1 MRKWKQAAALTLS
14 ALLAAG
20 SVFPALAVE
29 KPAEMDD
36 ATWARLQD
44 NTLEYDEIENL
55 VLYYN
60 PTYRQVV
67 DTIEVQLEPL
77 KTAVADLKDY
87 VQDQRDEA
95 RKAKDNDDMISYKIG
110 MATAAA
116 IEKQAVKGLET
127 GLRTAQGATKPTK
140 DQIRRTMTSVIEGL
154 VITYN
159 QTLASK
165 ELVDTSV
172 ALAQAAYDS
181 TVAQQSIGMATEAD
195 VQSALKSLTSAQ
207 NGQKSLEDGLKTL
220 KRNICVQTGWDYN
233 ADMEIGAVPAPD
245 LASISAMNPD
255 EDTKKAISYNPTIS
269 SLRAS
274 NGHGDVNRGIK
285 ERSLEDT
292 ENKISTK
299 VHDLYT
305 AVLQSKITYD
315 GAASAYESARL
326 TMEGNE
332 RKYAMG
338 MLGNLQYLQL
348 KMTYLQQKQAYDT
361 AVLSLNQATNDY
373 NWALYGVVTLD

>member
-1 MRKWKQAAALTLS
+1 MRTWKQAAALTLS
-14 ALLAAG
+14 ALLTVSA
-20 SVFPALAVE
+20 VFPALAVE
-29 KPAEMDD
+29 KPADMDD

-60 PTYRQVV
+60 PIYRQVV

-255 EDTKKAISYNPTIS
+255 EDTKKAISYNPTIR

-361 AVLSLNQATNDY
+361 AVLSLNQAINDY

>member
-1 MRKWKQAAALTLS
+1 MRKWKRAAALTLS

-181 TVAQQSIGMATEAD
+181 TVAQQSIGIATEAD

-348 KMTYLQQKQAYDT
+348 KMAYLQQKQAYDT
-361 AVLSLNQATNDY
+361 AVLSLNQAINDY

>member
-1 MRKWKQAAALTLS
+1 MRKWKRAAALTLS

-269 SLRAS
+269 SLCAS

-361 AVLSLNQATNDY
+361 AVLSLNQAINDY

>member
-255 EDTKKAISYNPTIS
+255 EDTKKAISYNPTIR

>member
-1 MRKWKQAAALTLS
+1 MRTWKQAAALTLS

-181 TVAQQSIGMATEAD
+181 TVAQQSIGMATETD

-361 AVLSLNQATNDY
+361 AVLSLNQAINDY
-373 NWALYGVVTLD
+373 NRALYGVVTLD

>member
-1 MRKWKQAAALTLS
+1 MRKWKRAAALTLS

-285 ERSLEDT
+285 ERSLKDT

-348 KMTYLQQKQAYDT
+348 KMAYLQQKQAYDT
-361 AVLSLNQATNDY
+361 AVLSLNQAINDY

>member
-1 MRKWKQAAALTLS
+1 MRKWKRAAALTLS

-255 EDTKKAISYNPTIS
+255 EDTKKAISYNPTIR

-361 AVLSLNQATNDY
+361 AVLSLNQAINDY

>member
-1 MRKWKQAAALTLS
+1 MRKWKRAAALTLS

-95 RKAKDNDDMISYKIG
+95 RKAKDNDDMIFYKIG

-348 KMTYLQQKQAYDT
+348 KMAYLQQKQAYDT
-361 AVLSLNQATNDY
+361 AVLSLNQAINDY

>member
-1 MRKWKQAAALTLS
+1 MAGIIKYIQSFRFKGLTVILVIF
-14 ALLAAG
+14 LAI
-20 SVFPALAVE
+20 STVLW
-29 KPAEMDD
+29 AER
-36 ATWARLQD
+36 TGIQ
-44 NTLEYDEIENL
+44 Y
-55 VLYYN
+55 
-60 PTYRQVV
+60 Q
-67 DTIEVQLEPL
+67 
-77 KTAVADLKDY
+77 ADLKKRAYLD
-87 VQDQRDEA
+87 RDE
-95 RKAKDNDDMISYKIG
+95 
-110 MATAAA
+110 TV

-285 ERSLEDT
+285 ERSLKDT

-361 AVLSLNQATNDY
+361 AVLSLNQAINDY

>member
-1 MRKWKQAAALTLS
+1 MRTWKRAAALTLS
-14 ALLAAG
+14 ALLATG

-233 ADMEIGAVPAPD
+233 ADMEIGAVPASD

-361 AVLSLNQATNDY
+361 AVLSLNQAINDY

>member
-1 MRKWKQAAALTLS
+1 MRTWKRAAALTLS

-181 TVAQQSIGMATEAD
+181 TVAQQSIGIATEAD

-361 AVLSLNQATNDY
+361 AVLSLNQAINDY
-373 NWALYGVVTLD
+373 NRALYGVVTLD

>member
-1 MRKWKQAAALTLS
+1 MRKWKRAAALTLS

-181 TVAQQSIGMATEAD
+181 TVAQQSIGIATEAD

-361 AVLSLNQATNDY
+361 AVLSLNQAINDY

>member
-1 MRKWKQAAALTLS
+1 MRKWKRAAALTLS

-95 RKAKDNDDMISYKIG
+95 RKAKDNDDMISYKVG

-255 EDTKKAISYNPTIS
+255 EDTKKAISYNPTIR

-361 AVLSLNQATNDY
+361 AVLSLNQAINDY

>member
-1 MRKWKQAAALTLS
+1 MRKWKRAAALTLS

-269 SLRAS
+269 SLRTS

-348 KMTYLQQKQAYDT
+348 KMAYLQQKQAYDT
-361 AVLSLNQATNDY
+361 AVLSLNQAINDY

>member
-1 MRKWKQAAALTLS
+1 MRKWKRAAALTLS

-233 ADMEIGAVPAPD
+233 ADMEIGAVPTPD

-348 KMTYLQQKQAYDT
+348 KMAYLQQKQAYDT
-361 AVLSLNQATNDY
+361 AVLSLNQAINDY

>member
-1 MRKWKQAAALTLS
+1 MRKWKRAAALTLS

-87 VQDQRDEA
+87 VQDQRDKA

-233 ADMEIGAVPAPD
+233 ADMEIGAVPTPD

-255 EDTKKAISYNPTIS
+255 EDTKKAISYNPTIR

-348 KMTYLQQKQAYDT
+348 KMAYLQQKQAYDT
-361 AVLSLNQATNDY
+361 AVLSLNQAINDY

>member
-1 MRKWKQAAALTLS
+1 MRKWKRAAALALS
-14 ALLAAG
+14 GLLMASASFLAFAA
-20 SVFPALAVE
+20 E
-29 KPAEMDD
+29 KPADMDD

-44 NTLEYDEIENL
+44 NKLEYDEIENL

-60 PTYRQVV
+60 PTYRQVE
-67 DTIEVQLEPL
+67 DSIQVQLDPL
-77 KTAVADLKDY
+77 ETAVADLKDY
-87 VQDQRDEA
+87 VQEQRDDA
-95 RKAKDNDDMISYKIG
+95 RKAKDDGDMITYKIG

-116 IEKQAVKGLET
+116 VEKQAVKTMEKGLD
-127 GLRTAQGATKPTK
+127 TAKGATKSTK
-140 DQIRRTMTSVIEGL
+140 DRIRRLMTSTIQGL

-159 QTLASK
+159 QTQASK

-181 TVAQQSIGMATEAD
+181 AVAQHGIGMATDAD
-195 VQSALKSLTSAQ
+195 VQSAWKSLTSAQ

-220 KRNICVQTGWDYN
+220 KRNICVLTGWDYD

-245 LASISAMNPD
+245 VASIDAMNPD
-255 EDTKKAISYNPTIS
+255 EDTKKAISYNPDII
-269 SLRAS
+269 SLRGT

-292 ENKISTK
+292 ESKISTK
-299 VHDLYT
+299 VHSLYSE
-305 AVLQSKITYD
+305 VLAGKATYD

-348 KMTYLQQKQAYDT
+348 KMAYLQQKQAYDS
-361 AVLSLNQATNDY
+361 AVLSLNQAINDY

>member
-1 MRKWKQAAALTLS
+1 MRKWKRAAALTLS

-255 EDTKKAISYNPTIS
+255 EDTKKAISYNPTIR

-348 KMTYLQQKQAYDT
+348 KMAYLQQKQAYDT
-361 AVLSLNQATNDY
+361 AVLSLNQAINDY

>member
-1 MRKWKQAAALTLS
+1 MRKWKRAAALTLS

-233 ADMEIGAVPAPD
+233 ADMEIGAVPTPD

-361 AVLSLNQATNDY
+361 AVLSLNQAINDY

>member
-1 MRKWKQAAALTLS
+1 MRKWKRAAALTLS

-348 KMTYLQQKQAYDT
+348 KMAYLQQKQAYDT
-361 AVLSLNQATNDY
+361 AVLSLNQAINDY

>member
-1 MRKWKQAAALTLS
+1 MRKWKRAAALTLS

-361 AVLSLNQATNDY
+361 AVLSLNQAINDY

>member
-1 MRKWKQAAALTLS
+1 MRKWKRAAALTLS

-110 MATAAA
+110 MATAVA

-127 GLRTAQGATKPTK
+127 GLRTAQGAIKPTK

-181 TVAQQSIGMATEAD
+181 TVAQQSVGMATEAD

-255 EDTKKAISYNPTIS
+255 EDTKKAISYNPTIR

-285 ERSLEDT
+285 EHSLEDT

-361 AVLSLNQATNDY
+361 AVLSLNQAINDY

>member
-1 MRKWKQAAALTLS
+1 MRKWKRAAALTLS
-14 ALLAAG
+14 ALLVAG

-348 KMTYLQQKQAYDT
+348 KMAYLQQKQAYDT
-361 AVLSLNQATNDY
+361 AVLSLNQAINDY

>member
-1 MRKWKQAAALTLS
+1 MRTWKRAAALTLS

-233 ADMEIGAVPAPD
+233 ADMEIGAVPTPD

-255 EDTKKAISYNPTIS
+255 EDTKKAISYNPTIR

-361 AVLSLNQATNDY
+361 AVLSLNQAINDY

>member
-269 SLRAS
+269 SLHAS

-361 AVLSLNQATNDY
+361 AVLSLNQAINDY

>member
-116 IEKQAVKGLET
+116 IEKQAVKGVET

-233 ADMEIGAVPAPD
+233 ADMEIGAVPTPD

-255 EDTKKAISYNPTIS
+255 EDTKKAISYNPTIR

-332 RKYAMG
+332 RKYAME

-361 AVLSLNQATNDY
+361 AVLSLNQAINDY